1 MLYNESKSSCTL
13 CLVDL
18 VGLYNESKLIFIA
31 LCLVDLVGLYNES
44 KLIFMRTVFGGPG
57 GAVQ

>member
-1 MLYNESKSSCTL
+1 MVLYNESKSSCT
-13 CLVDL
+13 
-18 VGLYNESKLIFIA
+18 

>member
-1 MLYNESKSSCTL
+1 M
-13 CLVDL
+13 
-18 VGLYNESKLIFIA
+18 GLYNESKLIFIA